1 MFKKFSGG
9 GDGSWPLS
17 KIVAALKDQ
26 YGSADVLGEDGPLKV
41 YGVEDNGVSFV
52 VALMQSAP
60 KSGKVIELGFLAR
73 FVGFPVDA
81 RLIEGLNRS
90 LHISVAS
97 LEGADLFLMAGMQVT
112 GDYDRGQFSLI
123 LEAWRRDLMVT
134 IHGISGNQASMA
146 DAFPAARMA
155 EARAFATNTAPEQVG
170 GALIDMLSSFLGAKD
185 AAKAFCDDCGG
196 RGKRGFFARTCVEC
210 DGTGF
215 VDGRR

>member
-9 GDGSWPLS
+9 CDGSWPLS
-17 KIVAALKDQ
+17 KIVAALKSQ

-97 LEGADLFLMAGMQVT
+97 LEGADIFLMAGMQVT
-112 GDYDRGQFSLI
+112 GEREVLVPPHLHWGRIGYGDNAI
-123 LEAWRRDLMVT
+123 PP
-134 IHGISGNQASMA
+134 
-146 DAFPAARMA
+146 DATLSIAIRLDA
-155 EARAFATNTAPEQVG
+155 
-170 GALIDMLSSFLGAKD
+170 ID
-185 AAKAFCDDCGG
+185 
-196 RGKRGFFARTCVEC
+196 
-210 DGTGF
+210 
-215 VDGRR
+215 